1 MNPTEGMMIRDK
13 QSKEIY
19 LVTLR
24 TTENIYIKDSKG
36 LIGKLSLDEFKEEYE
51 IVTYGLKTEGKAKEP
66 YEAPKVEFISFED
79 IYRLTEK
86 TIPMRAS
93 EIENIPDHL
102 KGKEICAYCWEPL
115 YKYNSKRN
123 RYYNYCPGCGRKV
136 AEK

>member
-51 IVTYGLKTEGKAKEP
+51 IVGLLPIGRG
-66 YEAPKVEFISFED
+66 
-79 IYRLTEK
+79 YR
-86 TIPMRAS
+86 
-93 EIENIPDHL
+93 
-102 KGKEICAYCWEPL
+102 
-115 YKYNSKRN
+115 KRH
-123 RYYNYCPGCGRKV
+123 G
-136 AEK
+136 